1 MEVFRHVTGREISP
15 PALVEEALFLIGRR
29 GGKDR
34 ATSVLATYIAAL
46 CDHSSLVRGERG
58 VLLVIAPDARQAK
71 VQLDYIEGVFQSSPV
86 LAKLISN
93 RNADSLSLTNG
104 IDVEVRAAS
113 FRRLRGLTCIAVIA
127 SEAAFWFSEDGG
139 SSNVDTE
146 ILNSIRPT
154 LATTRGPLVMITTP
168 YSRRGQVWETYSRH
182 YGPQGDPLILV
193 AQGTSPEF
201 NPTLPQALIDRA
213 LEKDA
218 AHAGAEY
225 LVQFR
230 SDLELL
236 FAREA
241 VEACVEPD
249 LQELPYMD
257 GPRYVGFVDMAG
269 GSGADSATLCIAH
282 AEKDRAVVDV
292 VRERRPKFSPSD
304 VALQFSQVLKSYG
317 IGKVTGDRWGGEFPR
332 EIFRANGIAYEPCE
346 RTKSDL
352 YGDLL
357 PIINSGRVV
366 LLDNKR
372 MVAQLAGLERRV
384 SRTGKDNISHAPG
397 PGRCDDLANCVAGAV
412 VTVLGKSRP
421 IPDDAVFGNAG
432 QRTRYLE
439 LHGPRPGE
447 EESIWDQAVAAA
459 QSKIPHYW

>member
-1 MEVFRHVTGREISP
+1 
-15 PALVEEALFLIGRR
+15 
-29 GGKDR
+29 
-34 ATSVLATYIAAL
+34 
-46 CDHSSLVRGERG
+46 
-58 VLLVIAPDARQAK
+58 
-71 VQLDYIEGVFQSSPV
+71 
-86 LAKLISN
+86 
-93 RNADSLSLTNG
+93 
-104 IDVEVRAAS
+104 
-113 FRRLRGLTCIAVIA
+113 
-127 SEAAFWFSEDGG
+127 
-139 SSNVDTE
+139 
-146 ILNSIRPT
+146 
-154 LATTRGPLVMITTP
+154 
-168 YSRRGQVWETYSRH
+168 
-182 YGPQGDPLILV
+182 
-193 AQGTSPEF
+193 
-201 NPTLPQALIDRA
+201 
-213 LEKDA
+213 
-218 AHAGAEY
+218 
-225 LVQFR
+225 
-230 SDLELL
+230 
-236 FAREA
+236 
-241 VEACVEPD
+241 
-249 LQELPYMD
+249 
-257 GPRYVGFVDMAG
+257 MAG

-439 LHGPRPGE
+439 LHGPRPRRSQKFPTTGE
-447 EESIWDQAVAAA
+447 LASAVCYTLAFSSSSHMFRRRMSALRGTIDMTRA
-459 QSKIPHYW
+459 